1 MAIVFI
7 LDRARHAQRHG
18 IMTRAR
24 RPNASPSE
32 RLAVELNRIGA
43 HLASGY
49 CAKARITLNELRKA
63 MTGKQVQV
71 GSYLRICAAI
81 GFDPCP
87 DLPHPMVEPGDFNA
101 LAFAMA
107 FRIKRGLRGHDYEE
121 AGVAMGLKPATVRR
135 IEYGNPTSVSVMI
148 KSAKYM
154 QLHAFSWVIRPVS
167 KNKGMS
173 VPYPSPADVSRETM
187 VTT

>member
-1 MAIVFI
+1 
-7 LDRARHAQRHG
+7 
-18 IMTRAR
+18 MTRAR

-32 RLAVELNRIGA
+32 RLAIELNRIGA

-49 CAKARITLNELRKA
+49 CAKAGITLNELRKA
-63 MTGKQVQV
+63 MTGKQIKV

-87 DLPHPMVEPGDFNA
+87 DLPHAMVEPGEFNA

-121 AGVAMGLKPATVRR
+121 AGAAMGFKPATVRR
-135 IEYGNPTSVSVMI
+135 IEYGNPTSVSVMM
-148 KSAKYM
+148 KAAKYM
-154 QLHAFSWVIRPVS
+154 QLHAFSWVSRPVS